1 MALKVKVK
9 LPNTLGVKCLKA
21 KKKKKKIVTNMN
33 ANVFMMV
40 HG

>member
-21 KKKKKKIVTNMN
+21 KKKKKIVTSMN